1 VRLTILNQFYV
12 PDISPTAHLAAS
24 LAQHRAQ
31 VDDVTVIAS
40 RGGYVAASGVEQRS
54 RRNCNPRIVRI
65 WTPQLGKSRKL
76 FRVIDYAAFYV
87 GAALRMLTMPRQDVI
102 VSLTTPPFIAAAALL
117 HKVLHP
123 HTKLVLW
130 NMDCYPEVAE
140 GGGVIAPGGVLAR
153 VMRWFNRRLF
163 ARLDHL
169 VALDAAMQRLLLSS
183 YAPHSRQLP
192 TTIIPNWEP
201 AAFFPADAQPPPWQ
215 EGAALGLGGNF
226 VVLYLGN
233 TGYGHSF
240 DTVLDAAHLLRA
252 EPVTFLFIGGGSRW
266 RDISA
271 DAAQR
276 ALTNVVMRDYVPK
289 EQTPSVMGAA
299 DCALIT
305 LQDFAL
311 GVMSPSKLHANL
323 AMGLPVIYVGP
334 RHGNVDQAIEE
345 FECGLSVRHGEAAR
359 IADWIRG
366 VIAAPEQLT
375 LLRRRA
381 RHAFDAAYCDT
392 QALSRFDLVLDG
404 VRADGYPHTQA
415 PGATSAVSNSSK

>member
-1 VRLTILNQFYV
+1 
-12 PDISPTAHLAAS
+12 
-24 LAQHRAQ
+24 
-31 VDDVTVIAS
+31 
-40 RGGYVAASGVEQRS
+40 
-54 RRNCNPRIVRI
+54 
-65 WTPQLGKSRKL
+65 
-76 FRVIDYAAFYV
+76 
-87 GAALRMLTMPRQDVI
+87 
-102 VSLTTPPFIAAAALL
+102 
-117 HKVLHP
+117 
-123 HTKLVLW
+123 
-130 NMDCYPEVAE
+130 
-140 GGGVIAPGGVLAR
+140 
-153 VMRWFNRRLF
+153 
-163 ARLDHL
+163 
-169 VALDAAMQRLLLSS
+169 
-183 YAPHSRQLP
+183 
-192 TTIIPNWEP
+192 
-201 AAFFPADAQPPPWQ
+201 
-215 EGAALGLGGNF
+215 
-226 VVLYLGN
+226 
-233 TGYGHSF
+233 
-240 DTVLDAAHLLRA
+240 
-252 EPVTFLFIGGGSRW
+252 
-266 RDISA
+266 
-271 DAAQR
+271 
-276 ALTNVVMRDYVPK
+276 MRDYVPK